1 MIIGLMSPSV
11 EWGPLIIRS
20 LPVMRRYQYMYAIMG
35 TPSFAEEYALRFVSN
50 TTEWIPGH
58 GDNLISD
65 S

>member
-1 MIIGLMSPSV
+1 
-11 EWGPLIIRS
+11 
-20 LPVMRRYQYMYAIMG
+20 MRRYQYMYAIMG